1 MRSMKL
7 FVTLAVC
14 IVLFTATLVAY
25 RGAALYFFHQIKPNA
40 KPFIAYRWQGVEVSD
55 QAGDASVTL
64 SYWGNHIAVT
74 AHYVPVQHLQ
84 FSKASF
90 QLHGSAFWP
99 LKAAWK
105 KIDDPWY
112 RCLNGVHEVRFTLD
126 HIASQSSLPALH
138 GVIRLGEQWTH
149 RDHNGLLPMTNA
161 YVFINGKGNGYSG
174 KLAGVVQLD
183 VLSNPFPL
191 DALDRLLL
199 TNPTMWT
206 RIVKQA
212 FNHDADERSLNQWLT
227 DFSVTDEDFNHHVM
241 PSIGRQHALLKSML
255 APQ

>member
-1 MRSMKL
+1 M
-7 FVTLAVC
+7 
-14 IVLFTATLVAY
+14 
-25 RGAALYFFHQIKPNA
+25 
-40 KPFIAYRWQGVEVSD
+40 
-55 QAGDASVTL
+55 
-64 SYWGNHIAVT
+64 T

-183 VLSNPFPL
+183 VLSNPS
-191 DALDRLLL
+191 
-199 TNPTMWT
+199 
-206 RIVKQA
+206 
-212 FNHDADERSLNQWLT
+212 H
-227 DFSVTDEDFNHHVM
+227 
-241 PSIGRQHALLKSML
+241 
-255 APQ
+255 

>member
-1 MRSMKL
+1 M
-7 FVTLAVC
+7 
-14 IVLFTATLVAY
+14 
-25 RGAALYFFHQIKPNA
+25 
-40 KPFIAYRWQGVEVSD
+40 E
-55 QAGDASVTL
+55 
-64 SYWGNHIAVT
+64 
-74 AHYVPVQHLQ
+74 
-84 FSKASF
+84 
-90 QLHGSAFWP
+90 
-99 LKAAWK
+99 